1 MNPGAEQDECLL
13 DHVAQCIDRIRR
25 YTEGSKDRFMEST
38 LVQDAV
44 IRNLQVLA
52 ESTTRFSERLRST
65 EPVVPWAKIR
75 GFRNVMTHA
84 YLNIDRDV
92 VWGVIE
98 HDLPLLDDAIR
109 RMKVRNESTR

>member
-1 MNPGAEQDECLL
+1 MA
-13 DHVAQCIDRIRR
+13 
-25 YTEGSKDRFMEST
+25 
-38 LVQDAV
+38 
-44 IRNLQVLA
+44 
-52 ESTTRFSERLRST
+52 
-65 EPVVPWAKIR
+65 
-75 GFRNVMTHA
+75 HA